1 MVLWRS
7 RDHQDNS
14 SDLDHNIRINI
25 WHGALQNLANSVFTP
40 FLGIFAIK
48 LGATNTQIAL
58 LSSLPA
64 LMSVAAMIPGA
75 SFIRRF
81 NTKKKITAAFFLANR
96 LFIIA
101 IACVPLFT
109 GDSRA
114 AALVALVGLM
124 NLPGAIANVSWQSLM
139 GDIIPSQERG
149 SVFAR
154 RNKWSGLVGF
164 LPTLLAGKMLD
175 LLSFPSGYQLMF
187 MVAFCVSLIEIAVF
201 TMIKEGDAKDG
212 IAQKASCSSPVPASV
227 PLTEPELALES
238 ASASA
243 TASMPVPAPSPIS
256 TSASRQRKPIL
267 ENIKTEI
274 RVVLAHKQYFRYNL
288 CSVLFHFGW
297 QMGWPLFTIYQVKH
311 LGADNFW
318 MALFAVTQGIAS
330 FLSYQW
336 WGHYAD
342 RVGNIRGL
350 VLATAGMAINPIFYA
365 LSNQLWMIALFSMSM
380 GFFVAGTVL
389 ILFNSLLEVSPKEHR
404 TKFIAYNN
412 TLINLS
418 AAIAP
423 FIGNIAA
430 DILGIKGAL
439 LATAAVRA
447 AGAFAFAWFCGL
459 VGPNRKNNSLR
470 KNKPQ
475 EP

>member
-1 MVLWRS
+1 MVFWRG
-7 RDHQDNS
+7 RNHQDNS
-14 SDLDHNIRINI
+14 SDLYHNIRINI

-40 FLGIFAIK
+40 FLGIFAIR
-48 LGATNTQIAL
+48 LGATNSQVAL

-109 GDSRA
+109 GDTRA

-139 GDIIPSQERG
+139 GDIIPPEDRG

-154 RNKWSGLVGF
+154 RNQWSGLVGF

-175 LLSFPSGYQLMF
+175 LLSFPSGYQVMF
-187 MVAFCVSLIEIAVF
+187 LVAFCVSLIEIAVF
-201 TMIKEGDAKDG
+201 TLIKESDG
-212 IAQKASCSSPVPASV
+212 KEDKSAHETPGTNRVPASTVV
-227 PLTEPELALES
+227 PE
-238 ASASA
+238 
-243 TASMPVPAPSPIS
+243 I
-256 TSASRQRKPIL
+256 RKPVL

-274 RVVLAHKQYFRYNL
+274 RTVLAHKRYFRYNL

-318 MALFAVTQGIAS
+318 MAWFAVTQGIAS
-330 FLSYQW
+330 FLSYRW
-336 WGHYAD
+336 WGRYAD
-342 RVGNIRGL
+342 RVGNMRGL
-350 VLATAGMAINPIFYA
+350 VFATVGMAVNPVFYV
-365 LSNQLWMIALFSMSM
+365 LSSKLWMIAFFNMSM

-423 FIGNIAA
+423 FVGNIAA
-430 DILGIKGAL
+430 DLLGIKGAL

-447 AGAFAFAWFCGL
+447 AGALAFAWFCGL
-459 VGPNRKNNSLR
+459 LTLNLKASGLRTDKNAGA
-470 KNKPQ
+470 PQ
-475 EP
+475 APRTIE

>member
-1 MVLWRS
+1 MILWRS
-7 RDHQDNS
+7 RNQGNARDQGNVRNQGNA
-14 SDLDHNIRINI
+14 SDLNHNIKINI

-48 LGATNTQIAL
+48 LGATNSQVAL

-81 NTKKKITAAFFLANR
+81 STKKKITAAFFLANR
-96 LFIIA
+96 LFILA

-109 GDSRA
+109 GDTRA
-114 AALVALVGLM
+114 AVLVALVGLM

-139 GDIIPSQERG
+139 GDIIPPKERG

-154 RNKWSGLVGF
+154 RNQWSGLVGF

-175 LLSFPSGYQLMF
+175 LLSFPSGYQVMF
-187 MVAFCVSLIEIAVF
+187 LVAFCVSLIEIAIF
-201 TMIKEGDAKDG
+201 TLIQEGDAKGESKVKEAATLVPDRS
-212 IAQKASCSSPVPASV
+212 QPV
-227 PLTEPELALES
+227 
-238 ASASA
+238 
-243 TASMPVPAPSPIS
+243 
-256 TSASRQRKPIL
+256 RKRF
-267 ENIKTEI
+267 KTEI
-274 RVVLAHKQYFRYNL
+274 RTVLAHKQYFRYNL

-318 MALFAVTQGIAS
+318 MAWFTVSQGIAS
-330 FLSYQW
+330 FLSYRW
-336 WGHYAD
+336 WGRYAD
-342 RVGNIRGL
+342 RVGNMRGL
-350 VLATAGMAINPIFYA
+350 VFATLGMAVNPVFYV
-365 LSNQLWMIALFSMSM
+365 LSSKLWMIAFFNLSM

-423 FIGNIAA
+423 FVGNFAA
-430 DILGIKGAL
+430 DLLGIKGAL

-447 AGAFAFAWFCGL
+447 AGAFAFACYSGL
-459 VGPNRKNNSLR
+459 VTPNRKVAADKSTKRRLPQFW
-470 KNKPQ
+470 NK
-475 EP
+475 